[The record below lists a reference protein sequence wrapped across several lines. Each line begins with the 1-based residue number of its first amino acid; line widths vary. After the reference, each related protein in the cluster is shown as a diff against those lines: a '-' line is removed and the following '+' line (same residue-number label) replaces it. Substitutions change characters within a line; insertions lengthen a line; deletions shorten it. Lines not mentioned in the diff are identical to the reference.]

1 MCGQLLNLKKLKI
14 FDIINYK
21 VREKERRNYMCK
33 INMRFKS
40 GKECIFECESYA
52 LEKSSLSGELMGFSY
67 KGGVGEC
74 PVFFRVGDIESI
86 SEFID
91 KEN

>member
-1 MCGQLLNLKKLKI
+1 MH
-14 FDIINYK
+14 K
-21 VREKERRNYMCK
+21 VN
-33 INMRFKS
+33 IRFKS
-40 GKECIFECESYA
+40 GKECVFECKDYS
-52 LEKSSLSGELMGFSY
+52 LEKSSLTGELFSFSY

-74 PVFFRVGDIESI
+74 PVFFKVGDIESI